1 MRLKGTRIRMRRRS
15 FIMSKSPSRAVGS
28 GKAGASASGSAG
40 WVVCAAARG
49 RPAARSRRKRTSS
62 ESRRRKAA
70 VIAGRDPDEQ
80 GGMMIA
86 VPRASLPWN
95 SAMQCRALDPRAI
108 LPVRGARRKHCGAMA
123 GG

>member
-1 MRLKGTRIRMRRRS
+1 MPASMLRS
-15 FIMSKSPSRAVGS
+15 
-28 GKAGASASGSAG
+28 
-40 WVVCAAARG
+40 
-49 RPAARSRRKRTSS
+49 AARSRRKRTSS

-86 VPRASLPWN
+86 VPHASLPWN

-108 LPVRGARRKHCGAMA
+108 LPVRGARRKTLRLHGESTGAGEIERRLCRPFILVY
-123 GG
+123 GGARGGDRWL